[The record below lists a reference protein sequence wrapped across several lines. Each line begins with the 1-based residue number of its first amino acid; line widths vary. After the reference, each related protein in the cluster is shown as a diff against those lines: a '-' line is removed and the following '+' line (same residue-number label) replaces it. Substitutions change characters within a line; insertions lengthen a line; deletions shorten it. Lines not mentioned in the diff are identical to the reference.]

1 MEFSYGSLYGMTG
14 ALALFSDVQAFAK
27 ALQVGN
33 LNLNTKTYLLNL
45 YDELLALRKIFNAN
59 TTDANIPH
67 IIVSVDNE
75 SPQTI
80 DFLCG
85 YNNYLNY
92 LTETKKLDDAIE
104 SVSVDNIELDNIM
117 NSLDAIEEGSDNT
130 SLTNLFNNDISLD
143 NIDMQDL
150 SSDTGTLGLDLDL
163 DIAEDNSASSIET
176 ENKTLFTTYEQVFD
190 PSTNTIDLISWG
202 RLYPQSEISESTYET
217 LTWGQAMRKMKA
229 DATGKSLVGS
239 GQGLMS
245 LEVDQELSRD
255 FLRQKDQLPK
265 VIVSYEVSSDLLK
278 IIRKAA
284 GVVTQTSDIDN
295 KNILA
300 LLREIH
306 SRAIEPVM
314 LSLGSVQKPKLDLL
328 IDLVEQAIQSTSDS
342 GRKYIGVDVADLQM
356 WNSNNEASIVWRV
369 NNQMAKIM
377 NGKLSEKQLK
387 NLIDECDILLGN
399 TQTAD
404 GAALT
409 EDDIEF
415 ICSSQTSV
423 ADSIKDILMS
433 KFNIQTSLVDEIAI
447 FVDKF
452 LALTDS
458 EQSKRTILQNLMCS
472 RDVLLFM
479 YYLYK
484 AIITAETN
492 LINTVKNI
500 LSSNGEDKEDYN
512 NLFRQF
518 TLNTGICGCYLSAST
533 RMYNMLQQLSSAL
546 LKTQIVSFS
555 REKPVYEIMS
565 MVRMNLQSMQDRLL
579 NAQRR

>member
-59 TTDANIPH
+59 TTDVNIPH

-75 SPQTI
+75 SQQTMN
-80 DFLCG
+80 FLCG

-117 NSLDAIEEGSDNT
+117 NSIDAIEESSDNT
-130 SLTNLFNNDISLD
+130 SLTNLFNSNIDLD
-143 NIDMQDL
+143 NIDIQDL
-150 SSDTGTLGLDLDL
+150 SNDTDTLGLDL
-163 DIAEDNSASSIET
+163 DIAEDNSESSIET

-202 RLYPQSEISESTYET
+202 RLYPQAEISESTYET

-229 DATGKSLVGS
+229 DATGKSLAGS
-239 GQGLMS
+239 KQGLMS

-255 FLRQKDQLPK
+255 FLRQKEQLPK
-265 VIVSYEVSSDLLK
+265 VIVSYEVSGDLLK
-278 IIRKAA
+278 TIRKAA

-300 LLREIH
+300 LLREMY

-328 IDLVEQAIQSTSDS
+328 IDLVEQAIQSTSGS

-404 GAALT
+404 GASLT

-423 ADSIKDILMS
+423 IDSIKDILMS
-433 KFNIQTSLVDEIAI
+433 KFNIQASLVDEIAI

-452 LALTDS
+452 LALTDY

-492 LINTVKNI
+492 LMNTVKNI
-500 LSSNGEDKEDYN
+500 LSSSGEDKEDYN